1 MTETT
6 IFSQQAFAPEVAVQ
20 AANCFDMLVLKS
32 RMTDSARCLLRAM
45 GVHIDERPSTGMPG
59 PSVYHLWA
67 AEPRPQVTWLDPE
80 QADAFVEALQAES
93 HRFRAPEWVEMLLCR
108 HRAGTLQDM
117 DEGIELGEQGI
128 DVSLVLRDL
137 LHYPVR

>member
-1 MTETT
+1 
-6 IFSQQAFAPEVAVQ
+6 
-20 AANCFDMLVLKS
+20 
-32 RMTDSARCLLRAM
+32 
-45 GVHIDERPSTGMPG
+45 
-59 PSVYHLWA
+59 
-67 AEPRPQVTWLDPE
+67 
-80 QADAFVEALQAES
+80 
-93 HRFRAPEWVEMLLCR
+93 MLLCR